1 MHTDHESTQAP
12 QDDDARE
19 LTDDELDDV
28 AGGSGVSEG
37 QQHLSQG
44 S

>member
-1 MHTDHESTQAP
+1 VTDDATPDP
-12 QDDDARE
+12 QENDDDTHE

-28 AGGSGVSEG
+28 AGGSEMGTFKY
-37 QQHLSQG
+37 G